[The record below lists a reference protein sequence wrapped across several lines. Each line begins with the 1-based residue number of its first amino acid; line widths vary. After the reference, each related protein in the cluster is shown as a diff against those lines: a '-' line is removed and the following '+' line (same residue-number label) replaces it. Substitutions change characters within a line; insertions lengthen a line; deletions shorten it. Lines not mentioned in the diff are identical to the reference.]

1 VSVTCKTE
9 LTARGLEVFA
19 YAEKTMKRAASRRS
33 DALLEH
39 LRAGGAAVYEETLP
53 PADLREV
60 VACLWLRVVRGA
72 DVGVASPIIPDGC
85 GDLMVYDDSPPIVA
99 GPDATTRWVTIG
111 SGTVITGA
119 RFRPG
124 GIRAVFGCPA
134 TTILNR
140 TVLLSDLTAGATRL
154 HERLLL
160 AGSVRQRQ
168 RLLADWIRSA
178 LCGRTMLDRRVRA
191 ACRWLTNDP
200 CLDISRLADRFD
212 WNVRTVRRDFHAACG
227 YGPKYFQ
234 RIMRIQR
241 AIRESHEPSRANL
254 VDVALAAGYAD
265 QAHMTRDF
273 HDITGFTPAQH
284 LATTR
289 PELGLWIAEG
299 W

>member
-1 VSVTCKTE
+1 
-9 LTARGLEVFA
+9 LE
-19 YAEKTMKRAASRRS
+19 
-33 DALLEH
+33 ALLDDV
-39 LRAGGAAVYEETLP
+39 RAGGAVYEETPP

-60 VACLWLRVVRGA
+60 VACLWLRVVRGTDPA
-72 DVGVASPIIPDGC
+72 QASPIIPDGC

-99 GPDATTRWVTIG
+99 GPDATTRWVTLG
-111 SGTVITGA
+111 NGTVIIGA

-140 TVLLSDLTAGATRL
+140 TVLLSDLSAGATRL

-160 AGSVRQRQ
+160 AGSVRRRQ
-168 RLLADWIRSA
+168 KVLADWIRSA
-178 LCGRTMLDRRVRA
+178 LCGRTLLDARVRA
-191 ACRWLTNDP
+191 ACRWLTNEP
-200 CLDISRLADRFD
+200 RADISAMADRFD
-212 WNVRTVRRDFHAACG
+212 WHVRTVRRDFHAACG
-227 YGPKYFQ
+227 YGPKHFQ

-241 AIRESHEPSRANL
+241 AIRESHELSDARL
-254 VDVALAAGYAD
+254 VEVALAAGYAD

-273 HDITGFTPAQH
+273 RDITGATPAQH

-289 PELGLWIAEG
+289 PELGLWIANG

>member
-1 VSVTCKTE
+1 MLGRRS
-9 LTARGLEVFA
+9 LEDL
-19 YAEKTMKRAASRRS
+19 RAA
-33 DALLEH
+33 
-39 LRAGGAAVYEETLP
+39 GAALYEETPP

-72 DVGVASPIIPDGC
+72 DAGQASPIIPDGC

-111 SGTVITGA
+111 NGTVITGA

-124 GIRAVFGCPA
+124 GIRAIFGCSA

-140 TVLLSDLTAGATRL
+140 TVLLSDLAGGATRL

-160 AGSVRQRQ
+160 ARSGRQRQ
-168 RLLADWIRSA
+168 GLLADWIRSA
-178 LCGRTMLDRRVRA
+178 LCGSAILDRRVRA
-191 ACRWLTNDP
+191 ACRWLTSDP
-200 CLDISRLADRFD
+200 RVDISTLADRFD
-212 WNVRTVRRDFHAACG
+212 WNIRTVRRDFHAACG
-227 YGPKYFQ
+227 YGPKHFQ

-241 AIRESHEPSRANL
+241 AIRESHEPSRSSL
-254 VDVALAAGYAD
+254 VEVAFAAGYAD

-273 HDITGFTPAQH
+273 RDITGFTPAQQ

-289 PELGLWIAEG
+289 PEFGLWIAEG

>member
-1 VSVTCKTE
+1 
-9 LTARGLEVFA
+9 
-19 YAEKTMKRAASRRS
+19 MKRLWSRRS

-39 LRAGGAAVYEETLP
+39 LRAADVAFYEETPP
-53 PADLREV
+53 PADLRDV
-60 VACLWLRVVRGA
+60 VACLWLRVIHGA
-72 DVGVASPIIPDGC
+72 DVGLASPIVPDGC

-111 SGTVITGA
+111 NGTVITGA

-134 TTILNR
+134 TAILNR
-140 TVLLSDLTAGATRL
+140 TVLLSDLTAGATAL

-160 AGSVRQRQ
+160 AGSVRERQ
-168 RLLADWIRSA
+168 GLLADWIRSA
-178 LCGRTMLDRRVRA
+178 LYGSTVLDRRVRA
-191 ACRWLTNDP
+191 ACRWLTDDP
-200 CLDISRLADRFD
+200 RVDISTIADRFD
-212 WNVRTVRRDFHAACG
+212 WNVRTVHRDFHAACG

-254 VDVALAAGYAD
+254 VEVALAAGYAD

-273 HDITGFTPAQH
+273 RDITGFTPAQH
-284 LATTR
+284 LATSR
-289 PELGLWIAEG
+289 PEFGLWIAEG